1 VNRTTVFVYA
11 SDPLTQ
17 AGTAALLRQR
27 HDLLVIE
34 DDPDAATVAVVTAD
48 VVDEQVELLV
58 RAIQRNGCPRVVMV
72 IGRLDEA
79 ALMAGVAVGAC
90 GFVRRSEATAAH
102 LGTVIT
108 TVANGD
114 GFVPTDLLGKL
125 LRQVTELHD
134 SVLVPSGVS
143 MNGLTP
149 RELEVLRLVSDGL
162 DTQQIADQL
171 CYSER
176 TVKGVIHDVTTRLN
190 LRNRS
195 HAVAF
200 AMRRGWI

>member
-1 VNRTTVFVYA
+1 MVAGAIRVGAALARRRGEQRGDRGRARGGRRRRGHGAGVGGIEIARAAHPTIRGERSIVNRTTVFVYA

-34 DDPDAATVAVVTAD
+34 DDPDAAAVAVVTAD

-79 ALMAGVAVGAC
+79 ALMAGVAGGAC

-114 GFVPTDLLGKL
+114 GYVPNDLLGKL

-134 SVLVPSGVS
+134 SVLVPSGVA
-143 MNGLTP
+143 MNGL
-149 RELEVLRLVSDGL
+149 
-162 DTQQIADQL
+162 
-171 CYSER
+171 
-176 TVKGVIHDVTTRLN
+176 
-190 LRNRS
+190 
-195 HAVAF
+195 
-200 AMRRGWI
+200 